1 MTVQQIKGVVFDKDG
16 TLFDFNAT
24 WGAWAR
30 DVFVAETKAE
40 PSRLVELADALGY
53 DLDAGLFRPGSLV
66 IASTVS
72 EIAQAALPFVPETSV
87 DALVD
92 RFNAAAILAP
102 QVETTAL
109 VPFLTSLK
117 DAGLKLGVATNDGEA
132 PARAHLAAAQT
143 EALFDF
149 IVGSDSG
156 FGGKPAAGQLHGFCE
171 ATGLAAHTCAMVG
184 DSTHDLHA
192 GRAAGMATVAVLTG
206 VAGREELAP
215 HADVVLN
222 SIAELPEWLGI

>member
-1 MTVQQIKGVVFDKDG
+1 MSNQHIKGVVFDKDG

-30 DVFVAETKAE
+30 DVFVAETKDD
-40 PSRLVELADALGY
+40 PTRLGELADALGY
-53 DLDAGLFRPGSLV
+53 DLGKGLFRAGSLV

-72 EIAQAALPFVPETSV
+72 EIAQAVLPFVPETSAE
-87 DALVD
+87 ALVT
-92 RFNAAAILAP
+92 RFNAAAIIAP
-102 QVETTAL
+102 QIETTPL
-109 VPFLTSLK
+109 IPFLTSLR
-117 DAGLKLGVATNDGEA
+117 DAGLKLGVATNDGEE
-132 PARAHLAAAQT
+132 PARAHLAAANT

-171 ATGLAAHTCAMVG
+171 ATGLDAGACAMIG

-192 GRAAGMATVAVLTG
+192 GRAAAMTTVAVLTG

-215 HADVVLN
+215 HADIVLN